1 MSDTILIKDS
11 TVVTANS
18 KNEIIKDGSVLI
30 ENGEIVDVGKRVQG
44 KAEFVIDGKNKIVFP
59 GFINTHVHLA
69 QGILRGLVPDNV
81 ALIEWLKDYVW
92 PLQGS
97 MSEDIMDISTK
108 LTLLEMINS
117 GTSSFVATS
126 INARYNTDRTIEN
139 VYKSGMRA
147 AIGKQVMDT
156 PGYADKPQ
164 ILHQGLVEDV
174 ETSFKIYEHM
184 YRKWHS
190 RDNRVWMWFSP
201 RTPGA
206 VSDELFRRIADT
218 VREHRSGVTM
228 HLAEVRDDIRYFAS
242 RGKSPGKFLKDL
254 GMVGRNYVYVHGVW
268 LNDDDMEIFAQSG
281 TSVSHNPSSNS
292 KLGSG
297 IAPIT
302 RMMEKNVNVTIGT
315 DGAPSNDDYDLVREM
330 KLALLLQKVNSL
342 NPQAISVFDMIK
354 IATING
360 AWSMGIE
367 QLTGSIEK
375 GKRAD
380 IAVFNLRSPH
390 LVPPVAPVS
399 NLIYAGTGM
408 DCTDLIVDG
417 RFLKKGGKVLT
428 VDENEVYE
436 KSGKFAA
443 ELLSRANLKEWM

>member
-117 GTSSFVATS
+117 GTSSFIATS

-190 RDNRVWMWFSP
+190 RDNRVWIWFSP

-297 IAPIT
+297 VAPIT

-380 IAVFNLRSPH
+380 IAIFNLRAPH

>member
-117 GTSSFVATS
+117 GTSSFIATS

-190 RDNRVWMWFSP
+190 RDNRVWIWFSP

-297 IAPIT
+297 VAPIT

-380 IAVFNLRSPH
+380 IAIFNLRAPH

-417 RFLKKGGKVLT
+417 RFLKKSGKVLT

>member
-297 IAPIT
+297 VAPIT

-380 IAVFNLRSPH
+380 IAIFNLRAPH